1 MPTASSAYGRN
12 FANKGL
18 TSAQSLLMVQ
28 SALESLKNAP
38 DPELEKKDEF
48 AASSLWQVAAK
59 ANQEDYK
66 QIFKDKID

>member
-1 MPTASSAYGRN
+1 
-12 FANKGL
+12 
-18 TSAQSLLMVQ
+18 MVQ
-28 SALESLKNAP
+28 SAYESLKNAP